1 MYLMHSIKRT
11 GENNVLYSIKIRK
24 HLRTK
29 GWVRKTPFHMWFKTY
44 RCARPLLCTIM
55 ASGVRCPIFIWTEG
69 VFKALSRGKWV
80 TRTLQIRTT
89 YSMAVERIWLSDFQV
104 RNNSQKSGGSY
115 CFHATHR
122 LFSTLPLRSELL
134 RSYIPD
140 KLLKTTAAYS
150 HITKYESLSVD
161 LGKQSDKHTK
171 THIMAVFLV
180 AMVTASCAI

>member
-1 MYLMHSIKRT
+1 
-11 GENNVLYSIKIRK
+11 
-24 HLRTK
+24 
-29 GWVRKTPFHMWFKTY
+29 MWFKTY

-55 ASGVRCPIFIWTEG
+55 ASGVRCPIFILTEG
-69 VFKALSRGKWV
+69 VFKALGRGKWV

-104 RNNSQKSGGSY
+104 RNNSQKSVGSY

-122 LFSTLPLRSELL
+122 LFSTLPLRTKLFWCNADELL
-134 RSYIPD
+134 RSYITD